1 MVSGSYDALSS
12 NRRVSPIMSI
22 VYQGSHDSLYCDTHG
37 KAGETLYLPAAGIL
51 AGGYTLPELYA
62 DIRKQHTNPGR
73 LQKEKANSRTHI
85 KKPRRG
91 WTKLIPGVTLVSLE
105 PA

>member
-1 MVSGSYDALSS
+1 MVSDSYDVSSS
-12 NRRVSPIMSI
+12 NRRVSPIMST

-51 AGGYTLPELYA
+51 AGGYTPPENYA
-62 DIRKQHTNPGR
+62 DIRKQHINPGR
-73 LQKEKANSRTHI
+73 LQKEKAKLRANI
-85 KKPRRG
+85 KKPRLG

>member
-1 MVSGSYDALSS
+1 M
-12 NRRVSPIMSI
+12 
-22 VYQGSHDSLYCDTHG
+22 
-37 KAGETLYLPAAGIL
+37 AGETLYLPAAGIL
-51 AGGYTLPELYA
+51 AGGGYTSPENYA

-85 KKPRRG
+85 KKPRLG